1 MSGKYRIQV
10 AENAGF
16 CPGVQRAVDIA
27 EKAAEEFGRVYT
39 LGELIHNENAV
50 EDLKEKGVFAV
61 ETVDEAKGEP
71 LIIRSHGVS
80 RETEQEAREK
90 CKKVFD
96 ATCPFVKRIHGIV
109 SQMPKDKTVFVL
121 GDKDHPEVVGIVGNA
136 SCRAFACKDFAEA
149 DALIQSGALEC
160 PECDKRG
167 GDFAVVVQ
175 TTFDR
180 GRFDEYSNEFRQ
192 KYSRAEIYD
201 TICNATD
208 TRQKSA
214 RELAKR
220 AALMIVVGGK
230 SSSNTRRLFDIC
242 EEYCK
247 TVFVTNAKEL
257 SEQTVK
263 GLCADELVGITAG
276 ASTPRYIIK
285 EVHDKMNEEN
295 IKNTENNEED
305 FASLLEQDQSFT
317 RLYTNKRV
325 KATVVSVSKK
335 EAVVE
340 VGAKQTGY
348 IVREELTND
357 PNAEVEDIV
366 KPGDVIDAVVIK
378 VDDNV
383 GTVALSKKRVDSAL
397 GLEKLAVVKEA
408 GETIEGTVSQVVK
421 GGVIVIYEN
430 TRVFIPGSHTGIP
443 RTGKLEELLKK
454 TVKFKI
460 IEVSNERGGRVVGS
474 IRQANRELRDAEKAK
489 FWESIEVGQKFEGEV
504 RSIESYGVFVD
515 IGAVDGLV
523 HTADLTWNRAGHP
536 KDIVKVGDKINV
548 IVKSFDPEKKRVS
561 LTAKDPS
568 ENPWTKFTAEYQKGD
583 VIKATVVSITD
594 FGAFAQIIP
603 GVDGLIHIS
612 QISAE
617 RVTDIN
623 TVLKV
628 GQEIDVK
635 IIDIDVE
642 RERVSLSVRAL
653 SEETPAEQAE
663 TVEAETEE

>member
-1 MSGKYRIQV
+1 MSSEIKPEIKIEI

-27 EKAAEEFGRVYT
+27 QKAAEKYGKVYT
-39 LGELIHNENAV
+39 LGELIHNEDAV
-50 EDLKEKGVFAV
+50 ADLKRKGVYAV
-61 ETVDEAKGEP
+61 NSPDEAEGSP
-71 LIIRSHGVS
+71 IVIRSHGVPKS
-80 RETEQEAREK
+80 VENEVREK
-90 CKKVFD
+90 CAEVFD

-109 SQMPKDKTVFVL
+109 SGLDKDSTVFVL

-136 SCRAFACKDFAEA
+136 SCKAYACRNFEEI
-149 DALIQSGALEC
+149 DALIQSGAVK
-160 PECDKRG
+160 DG
-167 GDFAVVVQ
+167 GKFAVVVQ

-180 GRFDEYSNEFRQ
+180 GKFDEYSENIRR
-192 KYSRAEIYD
+192 KYACAEIYD

-208 TRQKSA
+208 KRQRSA
-214 RELAKR
+214 RELAKK
-220 AALMIVVGGK
+220 ADLMIVVGGK
-230 SSSNTRRLFDIC
+230 SSSNTKRLAEIC
-242 EEYCK
+242 SEYCK
-247 TVFVTNAKEL
+247 TVFVSNAGEL
-257 SEQTVK
+257 LGQTLMSLSA
-263 GLCADELVGITAG
+263 GSLVGITAG

-285 EVHDKMNEEN
+285 EVHNKMNEEN

-378 VDDNV
+378 VDDNI
-383 GTVALSKKRVDSAL
+383 GTVALSKKRIDSAL
-397 GLEKLAVVKEA
+397 GLEKLAAVKEA
-408 GETIEGTVSQVVK
+408 NETIEGVVSQVVK

-454 TVKFKI
+454 PVKFKI

-474 IRQANRELRDAEKAK
+474 IRQATREIRDAERAK
-489 FWESIEVGQKFEGEV
+489 FWESIEVGQRFEGEV

-515 IGAVDGLV
+515 IGPVDGLI
-523 HTADLTWNRAGHP
+523 HTADLTWNRVGHP
-536 KDIVKVGDKINV
+536 KDIVNIGDKIKV
-548 IVKSFDPEKKRVS
+548 IVKSFDAEKKRVS
-561 LTAKDPS
+561 LTAKDPE
-568 ENPWTKFTAEYQKGD
+568 ENPWLKFSAEYKQGE
-583 VIKATVVSITD
+583 VIKATVVSIME

-612 QISAE
+612 QISTE

-623 TVLKV
+623 TVLKI
-628 GQEIDVK
+628 GQEVDVK
-635 IIDIDVE
+635 IIEIDNE
-642 RERVSLSVRAL
+642 RERVSLSIRAL
-653 SEETPAEQAE
+653 SEPEG
-663 TVEAETEE
+663 ETESTEEEE

>member
-1 MSGKYRIQV
+1 MSSEMKIEI

-27 EKAAEEFGRVYT
+27 EKAAEKYGKVYT
-39 LGELIHNENAV
+39 LGELIHNEDAV
-50 EDLKEKGVFAV
+50 ADLKRKGVFAV
-61 ETVDEAKGEP
+61 KTPDEAKESP
-71 LIIRSHGVS
+71 VVIRSHGVPKS
-80 RETEQEAREK
+80 VENEVREK
-90 CKKVFD
+90 CAEVFD

-109 SQMPKDKTVFVL
+109 SGMDKDSTVFVL

-136 SCRAFACKDFAEA
+136 SCRAYACRNFEEI
-149 DALIQSGALEC
+149 DALIKSGAVK
-160 PECDKRG
+160 DG
-167 GDFAVVVQ
+167 GKFAVVVQ

-180 GRFDEYSNEFRQ
+180 GRFDEYSENIRR
-192 KYSRAEIYD
+192 KYDRAEIYD

-208 TRQKSA
+208 KRQRSA

-220 AALMIVVGGK
+220 ADLMIVVGGK
-230 SSSNTRRLFDIC
+230 SSSNTRRLAEIC
-242 EEYCK
+242 GEYCK
-247 TVFVTNAKEL
+247 TVFVSNADEL
-257 SEQTVK
+257 SGQALL
-263 GLCADELVGITAG
+263 GLSAGSLVGITAG

-285 EVHDKMNEEN
+285 EVHNKMNEEN

-357 PNAEVEDIV
+357 PNAEVEDVV

-383 GTVALSKKRVDSAL
+383 GTVALSKKRVDSVL
-397 GLEKLAVVKEA
+397 GLEKLAAVKEA
-408 GETIEGTVSQVVK
+408 NETIEGVVSQVVK

-454 TVKFKI
+454 PVKFKI

-474 IRQANRELRDAEKAK
+474 IRQATKEIRDAERAK

-515 IGAVDGLV
+515 IGPVDGLI
-523 HTADLTWNRAGHP
+523 HTADLTWNRVGHP
-536 KDIVKVGDKINV
+536 KDIVNIGDKINV
-548 IVKSFDPEKKRVS
+548 IVKSFDAEKKRVS
-561 LTAKDPS
+561 LTAKDPD
-568 ENPWTKFTAEYQKGD
+568 ENPWLKFMAEYKKDD
-583 VIKATVVSITD
+583 VIKATVVSIMD

-612 QISAE
+612 QISTE

-628 GQEIDVK
+628 GQEVDVK
-635 IIDIDVE
+635 IIEIDEE
-642 RERVSLSVRAL
+642 RERVSLSIRAL
-653 SEETPAEQAE
+653 SEPEE
-663 TVEAETEE
+663 ETESTEEEE

>member
-1 MSGKYRIQV
+1 MSDKFRANEFRIEI

-16 CPGVQRAVDIA
+16 CPGVQRAVDT
-27 EKAAEEFGRVYT
+27 AEEAAARFGRVYT

-50 EDLKEKGVFAV
+50 EDLRKKGVFAV
-61 ETVDEAKGEP
+61 KTVDEARGEP
-71 LIIRSHGVS
+71 IIIRSHGVS
-80 RETEQEAREK
+80 RAVEREAREK
-90 CKKVFD
+90 CRAVFD

-109 SQMPKDKTVFVL
+109 SQMPKESTVFVL

-136 SCRAFACKDFAEA
+136 SCRAFACKDLTEIEGLLQSDAAE
-149 DALIQSGALEC
+149 C
-160 PECDKRG
+160 G
-167 GDFAVVVQ
+167 GNFAVVVQ

-180 GRFDEYSNEFRQ
+180 GRFDEYSEEIRR

-208 TRQKSA
+208 KRQKSA

-220 AALMIVVGGK
+220 AALMVVVGGR
-230 SSSNTRRLFDIC
+230 SSSNTRRLADIC
-242 EEYCK
+242 GECCK
-247 TVFVTNAKEL
+247 TVFVTNAEEL

-263 GLCADELVGITAG
+263 GLRADSLIGITAG

-285 EVHDKMNEEN
+285 EVHNKMNEEN
-295 IKNTENNEED
+295 IKNIENNEED

-397 GLEKLAVVKEA
+397 GLEKLAAVKEA
-408 GETIEGTVSQVVK
+408 NETIEGTVSQVVK

-443 RTGKLEELLKK
+443 RTGKLEDLLKK

-474 IRQANRELRDAEKAK
+474 IRQANREIRDAEKAK

-523 HTADLTWNRAGHP
+523 HTADLTWNRVGHP
-536 KDIVKVGDKINV
+536 KDIVKIGDKINV
-548 IVKSFDPEKKRVS
+548 IVKSFDAEKKRVS

-568 ENPWTKFTAEYQKGD
+568 ENPWTKFMAEFAKGD

-594 FGAFAQIIP
+594 FGAFAQIVP

-635 IIDIDVE
+635 IIDIDEE

-653 SEETPAEQAE
+653 SEETAAEASE
-663 TVEAETEE
+663 SETEE